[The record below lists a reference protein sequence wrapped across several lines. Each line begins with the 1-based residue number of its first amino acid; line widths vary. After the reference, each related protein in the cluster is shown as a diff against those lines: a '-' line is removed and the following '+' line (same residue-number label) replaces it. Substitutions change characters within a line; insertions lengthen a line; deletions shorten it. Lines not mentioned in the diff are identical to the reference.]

1 MSWSAAQYVKFEDER
16 TRPVRDLI
24 ARIPNAEVVSAADI
38 GCGPGNST
46 EVLRERCPS
55 AHIVGIVS
63 SPDMIEA
70 ARKRLPDIAFEVADI
85 REWRAERPFDVI
97 LANAVLQWIPGHETL
112 APALIGR
119 LAPGGALAVQTPD
132 NLDEP
137 SHRLMRETAAQGPW
151 AAKLAGAGKARAE
164 RHGAEWYFRLLRA
177 HAPHV
182 DVWRTTYITPSPAG
196 RPQSSNGSRRRACAR
211 SLTRSRRPSARP
223 FFRATRRPS
232 PRLIRPRRTGPCCCP
247 FRGYSSSR
255 RVEPWAGRAL
265 SDRTDMGLVITAPR
279 GTNPGAAASLRS
291 RRWFVPRPGPGEGGV
306 QFRPHAFRFKALA
319 VFFCRSSLVAP
330 TPQAARNFVAK
341 AAPSAT
347 R

>member
-1 MSWSAAQYVKFEDER
+1 
-16 TRPVRDLI
+16 
-24 ARIPNAEVVSAADI
+24 
-38 GCGPGNST
+38 
-46 EVLRERCPS
+46 
-55 AHIVGIVS
+55 
-63 SPDMIEA
+63 MIEA

-182 DVWRTTYITPSPAG
+182 DVWRTTYYHPLAGGAPAVVEWLKATGLRPFLDPLEGG
-196 RPQSSNGSRRRACAR
+196 RARGLSLALRGGHRRGLSGGGGRDRVAALSEAILRREALSLPEERFPIEPTRASSYGAAGNQS
-211 SLTRSRRPSARP
+211 RSRGFSAI
-223 FFRATRRPS
+223 A
-232 PRLIRPRRTGPCCCP
+232 
-247 FRGYSSSR
+247 
-255 RVEPWAGRAL
+255 AL
-265 SDRTDMGLVITAPR
+265 V
-279 GTNPGAAASLRS
+279 RS
-291 RRWFVPRPGPGEGGV
+291 
-306 QFRPHAFRFKALA
+306 
-319 VFFCRSSLVAP
+319 
-330 TPQAARNFVAK
+330 
-341 AAPSAT
+341 
-347 R
+347 